1 MPHQCIDALSLGA
14 RYVTEMESFMARRID
29 PFEPA
34 VFSIGTF
41 HAGTVRNV
49 VPERAELT
57 VTLRCQ
63 SEATR
68 AFILDGA
75 QKVLHGLCSAAGAR
89 GEAVIRHGLPV
100 LVTDEQQELYAE
112 ALAEELGLAPVRPK
126 HGQMGAEDFA
136 YFAQKVPSA
145 FVWLG
150 ARNEEKGFTHLLH
163 DPRFDFDEAALPLGL
178 RACTAPCAGQISSF
192 IGIRRSALSASGTGR
207 GRCAFRAVRVD
218 TVLQSGYT
226 EQVPG
231 VQGKYRRP
239 CTRLPSMREGGL
251 QAVKASVIIPNLN
264 GAGWLKDSIESIRA
278 QTFRDFEL
286 IVVDNGSADESLA
299 IARSYV
305 GQKGYTLIENGAT
318 RAFRMR

>member
-1 MPHQCIDALSLGA
+1 MFALHLTTEYALGSVGILCGSVMASTDELDITITGLGGHAGMPHQCIDALSLGA

-34 VFSIGTF
+34 VFAVGTF

-75 QKVLHGLCSAAGAR
+75 QRVLHGLCSAAGAR

-100 LVTDEQQELYAE
+100 LITDEQQELYAE
-112 ALAEELGLAPVRPK
+112 KLAEELGLTPVHPK

-163 DPRFDFDEAALPLGL
+163 DPRFDFDEAALPLG
-178 RACTAPCAGQISSF
+178 AC
-192 IGIRRSALSASGTGR
+192 LH
-207 GRCAFRAVRVD
+207 CAFA
-218 TVLQSGYT
+218 L
-226 EQVPG
+226 
-231 VQGKYRRP
+231 GK
-239 CTRLPSMREGGL
+239 
-251 QAVKASVIIPNLN
+251 
-264 GAGWLKDSIESIRA
+264 
-278 QTFRDFEL
+278 
-286 IVVDNGSADESLA
+286 
-299 IARSYV
+299 
-305 GQKGYTLIENGAT
+305 
-318 RAFRMR
+318 